1 MPTYKWGLE
10 GKAYTDLGDFDGQTV
25 MGPAVKY
32 AKIAPTNAT
41 PLPQG
46 PTRWI
51 IAGAAGVIVGQDAF
65 GNQVAGVPVVAGKNE
80 ISLSGVDNTGT
91 TATNIWGVW

>member
-1 MPTYKWGLE
+1 MPTYKWGLD
-10 GKAYTDLGDFDGQTV
+10 GKAYTSLGDFDTATV
-25 MGPAVKY
+25 LDPAIKY
-32 AKIAPTNAT
+32 SKITPDNAT
-41 PLPQG
+41 PLANG